1 MHLIIRNHQHRQHDK
16 TLEVSSLKAKK
27 KRTLSP
33 LSFNTVARESSIN
46 NTGGG
51 GGRREEGMTTIEDE
65 AKILVSA
72 DYMLA
77 N

>member
-16 TLEVSSLKAKK
+16 TLEVSSLKANK

-33 LSFNTVARESSIN
+33 LSFNTVARESNIN

-51 GGRREEGMTTIEDE
+51 GSIMTIEDE

>member
-46 NTGGG
+46 NTGGAG
-51 GGRREEGMTTIEDE
+51 GEGMTTIEDE